1 MRKFFYN
8 FGPNR
13 LEELM
18 QEECEEHIRDFVK
31 KIKVHRIR
39 DVKTELTTQ
48 ICMEMNAKFMPYG
61 VYIDQVNIMYIV
73 LPIDMRQVLSG
84 TTVTDVQLQR

>member
-1 MRKFFYN
+1 
-8 FGPNR
+8 
-13 LEELM
+13 M

-31 KIKVHRIR
+31 KIKVYRIR

-48 ICMEMNAKFMPYG
+48 ICQEMNAKFMPYG

-73 LPIDMRQVLSG
+73 LPIDMR
-84 TTVTDVQLQR
+84 